1 MTSARFLS
9 TFLLTVLMVA
19 GISVSCQTFTNT
31 IRWPEHKVADKQF
44 WAFTA
49 GLGITSFADVRSS
62 FENRALGYKV
72 NPIMRPFMNA
82 GTIPAY
88 AMVGGI
94 DGGLTAFSYE
104 AKKRHWKFWRLPIA
118 VGIGAHSFAF
128 GVNINLSRQ
137 Q

>member
-9 TFLLTVLMVA
+9 TFLLMVLMTA
-19 GISVSCQTFTNT
+19 SISGSCQTFTNT
-31 IRWPEHKVADKQF
+31 IQWPDHKVADKQF
-44 WAFTA
+44 WTFT
-49 GLGITSFADVRSS
+49 GTLVITSAADVRSS

-94 DGGLTAFSYE
+94 DGGITALSYE
-104 AKKRHWKFWRLPIA
+104 IKKRHRKLWCLPTV

-128 GVNINLSRQ
+128 GLNIDLSRQ